1 MFEQIIKRNTNSLGN
16 SETRLKCWSK
26 FVSVLDVMS
35 FEMDIDHANLAVI
48 ILVIILEVG

>member
-1 MFEQIIKRNTNSLGN
+1 MFEQIVKHDTNSLGN

-26 FVSVLDVMS
+26 FVAVLDVMS

-48 ILVIILEVG
+48 ILEVG